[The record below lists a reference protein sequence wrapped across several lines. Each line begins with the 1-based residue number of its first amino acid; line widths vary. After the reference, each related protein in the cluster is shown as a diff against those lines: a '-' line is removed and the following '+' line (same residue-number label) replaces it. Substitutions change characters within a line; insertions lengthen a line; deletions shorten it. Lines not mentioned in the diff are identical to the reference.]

1 MNDRGQWLFEIES
14 TSDGAM
20 VDGLVPVAGYKHD
33 GRPPEEVAMMEKAR
47 SYRAHSVF
55 FEAGRNGRSPVAQA
69 LVFGSQG
76 PADDTEFAE
85 LHKRLWSWGGV
96 PLIYRKTPGLIQ
108 LFRCAHKPDF
118 VSSTGK
124 IVCKPIKTLQIAA
137 TIASNEAWW
146 DASQLRNGTL
156 WDDPAVCEQML
167 SAKKAAQKSLVDAV
181 KQLNFE
187 LNKRNILK
195 SISGANYLFFLCLS
209 HTLKNAGFF
218 FPIILSSFSGELKNF
233 SRCSRTAR
241 RSPGSLR
248 IWRRG
253 SMVVFSS

>member
-124 IVCKPIKTLQIAA
+124 IVCNPIKTLQIAA

-167 SAKKAAQKSLVDAV
+167 SAKRPR
-181 KQLNFE
+181 
-187 LNKRNILK
+187 KRVWL
-195 SISGANYLFFLCLS
+195 
-209 HTLKNAGFF
+209 T
-218 FPIILSSFSGELKNF
+218 
-233 SRCSRTAR
+233 R
-241 RSPGSLR
+241 
-248 IWRRG
+248 
-253 SMVVFSS
+253 

>member
-1 MNDRGQWLFEIES
+1 MNDRGQWLFQIES

-118 VSSTGK
+118 VSSAGK
-124 IVCKPIKTLQIAA
+124 LFVTQSRRCRSRRPL
-137 TIASNEAWW
+137 
-146 DASQLRNGTL
+146 
-156 WDDPAVCEQML
+156 PAMKL
-167 SAKKAAQKSLVDAV
+167 GGMP
-181 KQLNFE
+181 LNFAME
-187 LNKRNILK
+187 LYGMTPRSANRCYPQKRPRKGVWL
-195 SISGANYLFFLCLS
+195 
-209 HTLKNAGFF
+209 T
-218 FPIILSSFSGELKNF
+218 
-233 SRCSRTAR
+233 R
-241 RSPGSLR
+241 
-248 IWRRG
+248 
-253 SMVVFSS
+253 